1 MEERILCQAWK
12 TVRIEAGP
20 QPFQGYWSMGEGVV
34 FDFSHLNQPTEVVA
48 AAHWVKQA
56 GRIVHPGNESSLYL
70 LIKTLSDQ
78 HLTLE
83 LHMVYSGEARH
94 TLTLHLVPA
103 ETLEVKSRKV
113 EV

>member
-1 MEERILCQAWK
+1 MEEQVLCRIWK

-34 FDFSHLNQPTEVVA
+34 FDFSTLNQAPDTRLTA
-48 AAHWVKQA
+48 TGWMKQA
-56 GRIVHPGNESSLYL
+56 GKIVHPGNESSLYL

-83 LHMVYSGEARH
+83 LHMLYSGEARH
-94 TLTLHLVPA
+94 TLTLHLVPVA
-103 ETLEVKSRKV
+103 A
-113 EV
+113 

>member
-1 MEERILCQAWK
+1 MEERILCQVWK

-20 QPFQGYWSMGEGVV
+20 QPFQGYWSMGEGVE
-34 FDFSHLNQPTEVVA
+34 FDFSTLTQSPEAGPTA
-48 AAHWVKQA
+48 TGWVKQA
-56 GRIVHPGNESSLYL
+56 GKIVHPGNESALYL

-83 LHMVYSGEARH
+83 LHMLYSGEPRH

-103 ETLEVKSRKV
+103 AA
-113 EV
+113 

>member
-1 MEERILCQAWK
+1 MEEQVLCRIWK

-34 FDFSHLNQPTEVVA
+34 FDFSFLNQAPEA
-48 AAHWVKQA
+48 AAPLRWIKQA
-56 GRIVHPGNESSLYL
+56 GKIVQAGNEAALHL
-70 LIKTLSDQ
+70 LIKALTSQ

-83 LHMVYSGEARH
+83 LHMLYAGEARH

-103 ETLEVKSRKV
+103 A
-113 EV
+113 